1 MGTVSISWCL
11 LHMNVSVLHSP
22 LALEGYGKQKK
33 GQPAIEERGPA
44 PAARCGGAKEAD
56 ERWSFIA
63 RFIFRHP
70 LSRLLNLACSPG
82 FVSQQGVDSVNKK
95 TPSDL
100 PSSLPPSLPPKLH
113 SIKKCPKWQFRVHTC
128 ALLKKLTRG
137 QIRGRFFVN
146 WIDTL
151 VIWT

>member
-82 FVSQQGVDSVNKK
+82 FVSRTTAAIQYRQVVVCSGSNQVFRK
-95 TPSDL
+95 TDIL
-100 PSSLPPSLPPKLH
+100 
-113 SIKKCPKWQFRVHTC
+113 
-128 ALLKKLTRG
+128 
-137 QIRGRFFVN
+137 
-146 WIDTL
+146 D
-151 VIWT
+151 